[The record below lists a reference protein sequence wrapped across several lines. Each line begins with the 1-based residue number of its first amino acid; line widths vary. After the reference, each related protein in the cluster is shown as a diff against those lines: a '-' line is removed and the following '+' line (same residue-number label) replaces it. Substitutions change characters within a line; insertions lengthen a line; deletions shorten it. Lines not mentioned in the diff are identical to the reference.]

1 MATALAWRRPS
12 KRRTHR
18 ERRDR
23 ASRAAAL
30 VACALSVP
38 SPGSPPPSLP
48 PSLSPCAC
56 HHCVHV
62 IPSCMPH
69 CVRVCARGVSSRS
82 VTRLEVRA
90 QGASF
95 SSVGVMVWSERW
107 RAGQRPVSMTAT
119 GGPLGAR
126 HNRSAP
132 HVGKRE
138 AACFGAV
145 GVEKVVQGSPGVE
158 GFPQKLPRNPW
169 SASPPLRRRLR
180 QVTRQLKPNRVEFNV
195 EHWLVTGVLGCA
207 CLGTC
212 VFRLHV

>member
-1 MATALAWRRPS
+1 M
-12 KRRTHR
+12 
-18 ERRDR
+18 

-30 VACALSVP
+30 VACALCP
-38 SPGSPPPSLP
+38 RRRPLAAISLP

-95 SSVGVMVWSERW
+95 SCVMVCSERW

-145 GVEKVVQGSPGVE
+145 GVEKVVQGSPGRGVR
-158 GFPQKLPRNPW
+158 GFPPETTQK
-169 SASPPLRRRLR
+169 PPERLTSSSTAT
-180 QVTRQLKPNRVEFNV
+180 QTSHEATQTKSSRV
-195 EHWLVTGVLGCA
+195 
-207 CLGTC
+207 
-212 VFRLHV
+212 